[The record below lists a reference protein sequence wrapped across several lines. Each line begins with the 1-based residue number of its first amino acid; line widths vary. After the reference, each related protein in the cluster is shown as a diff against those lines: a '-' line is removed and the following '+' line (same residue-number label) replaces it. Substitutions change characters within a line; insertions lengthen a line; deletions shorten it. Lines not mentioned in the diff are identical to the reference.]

1 MYLRSHQRNKDGKQH
16 RYFTVV
22 ETRRLS
28 SGKTAQ
34 RRVLCLGE
42 INGTQQE
49 AWRKTLEVFDESAQ
63 QFRSMSLFPE
73 DRNVPVQALESVQVK
88 LSEMELHNARAFGD
102 CWLGCELWR
111 QLRLDE
117 F

>member
-34 RRVLCLGE
+34 RRVLYLSE
-42 INGTQQE
+42 ING
-49 AWRKTLEVFDESAQ
+49 SA
-63 QFRSMSLFPE
+63 RSLAP
-73 DRNVPVQALESVQVK
+73 
-88 LSEMELHNARAFGD
+88 NARS
-102 CWLGCELWR
+102 
-111 QLRLDE
+111 LRRIGATVPLDE
-117 F
+117 PVS